1 MDERVF
7 KLLIVRIIILIKLDS
22 KIQPV
27 ICSGMKITGL
37 EKKEL
42 LSIPCAATQGCIN
55 PPVEYSW
62 SIVN

>member
-7 KLLIVRIIILIKLDS
+7 KLLIVRIIILIKLDI
-22 KIQPV
+22 KIQSV
-27 ICSGMKITGL
+27 ICSGTKITGL

-42 LSIPCAATQGCIN
+42 LCLPCAAIQGCIN
-55 PPVEYSW
+55 SPVEYSW